1 MCLSGGVW
9 DVRTT
14 WRGTLVSW
22 RGRALLRLW
31 SGLANP
37 FADLCFTCVCSPRR
51 PPYSLIVHFHN
62 CCKFTGGAGLEYR
75 LTRYLVGTVGRRTHK
90 SLAVCAYVFIR
101 PACPCVSF
109 HAARQLCLS
118 TAPRLGRSLLVWST
132 EIEPRVRMTAASQSV
147 RAELLPRAHHRLVPV
162 NSPLRRR
169 EWILSKPHPHH
180 RNHCVV
186 KHNPH
191 FLGPL
196 WIAQTDHPGRLVI
209 LVKWALHHD
218 IVHFM
223 PSPEAGPSPA
233 PGYPRRRRKHR
244 EVRPTASGSLP
255 AVPCRKP

>member
-1 MCLSGGVW
+1 LS
-9 DVRTT
+9 
-14 WRGTLVSW
+14 VSIGAGLPYHSP
-22 RGRALLRLW
+22 RLPTPPPIAGSVSEGSPERPTCLLRRFSQVARLV
-31 SGLANP
+31 
-37 FADLCFTCVCSPRR
+37 ADLFECRSGHGPGLFS
-51 PPYSLIVHFHN
+51 F
-62 CCKFTGGAGLEYR
+62 GGAGLEYR